1 MIFIQLD
8 VRTGEHPSMAEL
20 TADDWCL
27 WTLALLYSARNLT
40 DGFIPS
46 AMLRRISPVEDPEST
61 TAHLIAVGRFR
72 SVDGGVEVV
81 NYLDHNSSRAD
92 VEAARDA
99 NRQRKAKSRAARS
112 QAPSRDS
119 QRPSRPPPDPVTPES
134 QCDIAVTHTT
144 VTDESQ
150 HTYTYTDTYTPT
162 ASESDLGELSTGPA
176 AVEVQTETKRD
187 AARLIAERRAA
198 GRTDLRNRG
207 GWVKT
212 TIDALTVGESA
223 GLLDRAIAEHPD
235 ATAAE
240 LADLIQPLPPAPA
253 AEAPAKP
260 SVPDTCPA
268 CEGTAGWLVPDDPD
282 EQGVARCTHPTTPG
296 APE

>member
-1 MIFIQLD
+1 MTFIQLEHQA
-8 VRTGEHPSMAEL
+8 GEHPSLAEL

-27 WTLALLYSARNLT
+27 WVLALLYAGRNLT
-40 DGFIPS
+40 DGFVPS
-46 AMLRRISPVEDPEST
+46 AMLRRISPVEDPDSA
-61 TAHLIAVGRFR
+61 TAHLIAIGRFR
-72 SVDGGVEVV
+72 SVDGGIEIA
-81 NYLDHNSSRAD
+81 NYLDHNSSRAE
-92 VEAARDA
+92 VEAIRDA
-99 NRQRKAKSRAARS
+99 NRRRKAKSRATRS
-112 QAPSRDS
+112 PAPS
-119 QRPSRPPPDPVTPES
+119 QPPPDPVTPES
-134 QCDIAVTHTT
+134 QCDIAVTHTP
-144 VTDESQ
+144 VTPESQ
-150 HTYTYTDTYTPT
+150 HTDIDTDIDTPT
-162 ASESDLGELSTGPA
+162 AAESDLGELSTGPA

-268 CEGTAGWLVPDDPD
+268 CEGTSGWLVPDDPD

-296 APE
+296 ATK